1 MCVPAHNEE
10 STITDVVR
18 LVREAGRLS
27 AVPLHEII
35 VVDDRSTDRTAM
47 LASRAGARVLSTVEE
62 CAEFGAPAGK
72 GDALWTALR
81 HCKTEFVT
89 FVDGDVTE
97 LHPRFLARLNIPL
110 HADNSV
116 HLVKGRFCRGQGR
129 NVSGRVTMLTA
140 RPLLALLRPE
150 LQRLH
155 EPLGGMFAGRTDT
168 LGQLW
173 LDCDYGVDVGILL
186 DVAEAYGPD
195 SVLEVDLGS
204 LRHRN
209 RDLSSL
215 THTAEQVARAI
226 LVRAGESSL
235 MGRDLVS
242 RRPPPRRLRLPEHAD
257 RES

>member
-1 MCVPAHNEE
+1 M
-10 STITDVVR
+10 
-18 LVREAGRLS
+18 
-27 AVPLHEII
+27 PLHEII
-35 VVDDRSTDRTAM
+35 VVDDRSSDRTQA
-47 LASRAGARVLSTVEE
+47 LARRAGARVVSTVEE
-62 CAEFGAPAGK
+62 CAEFGPPSGK

-81 HCKTEFVT
+81 NCETEFVT

-97 LHPRFLARLNIPL
+97 LHPRFLAQLNAPL
-110 HADNSV
+110 RENENV

-150 LQRLH
+150 LQRVH

-186 DVAEAYGPD
+186 DVAEVYGPG
-195 SVLEVDLGS
+195 SICEVDLGS

-209 RDLSSL
+209 RDLTSL
-215 THTAEQVARAI
+215 SQTAEQVARAI
-226 LVRAGESSL
+226 LTRSGKSSL
-235 MGRDLVS
+235 IGRDLLS
-242 RRPPPRRLRLPEHAD
+242 RRPPPRPLHLPTH
-257 RES
+257 SG